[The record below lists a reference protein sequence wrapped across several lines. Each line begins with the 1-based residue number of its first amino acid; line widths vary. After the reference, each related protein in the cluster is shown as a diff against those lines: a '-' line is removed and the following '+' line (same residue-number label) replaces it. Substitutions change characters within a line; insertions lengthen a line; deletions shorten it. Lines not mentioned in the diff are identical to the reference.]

1 MPGARLELA
10 RPCGAVD
17 FESTPSDKHHRPR
30 ATKSKENQELT
41 GAVFALGCSCFSLVF
56 VNIGTKEAQI
66 GTVSPASLA
75 REKADTL
82 TALVGESAEGFFERG
97 RASWTRNRGGV
108 QPKPSRKISLP
119 VGIMR
124 IWDSW

>member
-10 RPCGAVD
+10 HPLGAVD

-82 TALVGESAEGFFERG
+82 RPWWGNLLRG
-97 RASWTRNRGGV
+97 SSRGGEHHGPGTGV
-108 QPKPSRKISLP
+108 AYSRGP
-119 VGIMR
+119 
-124 IWDSW
+124 